1 MKRIVF
7 IHGGAIGDLVQ
18 TLPAMA
24 AVRAAWPEATVTL
37 IGRPER
43 AALAVVAGAAERIV
57 DVETCGL
64 WRVLGEAE
72 APTLPVLDG
81 ADLVVD
87 LFTKGALAAA
97 LGRDNRRVVSID
109 PLPPEGWDRSAA
121 AWILDQVR
129 GALGLAVSSETP
141 CIPLTEAAAGAA
153 RALLASRGVGKRFV
167 ALHPGSGSPA
177 KNWPADRF
185 ARLAR
190 RVRDESERNVVWLAG
205 PAEQERGTLPRA
217 ADDDTVLADLTL
229 VQVAGVLAVADG
241 YVGNDSGI
249 TQIAAAVRGP
259 DGQPPQ
265 SPSAGLPASKACA
278 GPRDGMLSQAKAWH
292 PSRGRATPTVA
303 LFGPTDPRVWSPRGK
318 HVRVIA
324 AAGGQIE
331 RISVDEVAE
340 AVAALLIR

>member
-1 MKRIVF
+1 MPFEPRPCGRGHIVSAKSMKRIVL

-57 DVETCGL
+57 DIETCGL
-64 WRVLGEAE
+64 WRVMGEAE
-72 APTLPVLDG
+72 APALPVLDG

-87 LFTKGALAAA
+87 LFTKGALAAGLEKSTA
-97 LGRDNRRVVSID
+97 GQDRPWHTRLRIVPID

-141 CIPLTEAAAGAA
+141 CMPLTEAAAGAA
-153 RALLASRGVGKRFV
+153 RSLLASRGVVKRFV
-167 ALHPGSGSPA
+167 AIHPGSGSTA

-190 RVRDESERNVVWLAG
+190 RVRDESERNVVWIAG

-217 ADDDTVLADLTL
+217 AEDDTVLADLTL

-249 TQIAAAVRGP
+249 TQIAAAVRG
-259 DGQPPQ
+259 
-265 SPSAGLPASKACA
+265 
-278 GPRDGMLSQAKAWH
+278 RDG
-292 PSRGRATPTVA
+292 RTTPTVA
-303 LFGPTDPRVWSPRGK
+303 LFGPTDPRVWSPRGE
-318 HVRVIA
+318 HVRLIA
-324 AAGGQIE
+324 AAGGQIG

-340 AVAALLIR
+340 AVAALLTR